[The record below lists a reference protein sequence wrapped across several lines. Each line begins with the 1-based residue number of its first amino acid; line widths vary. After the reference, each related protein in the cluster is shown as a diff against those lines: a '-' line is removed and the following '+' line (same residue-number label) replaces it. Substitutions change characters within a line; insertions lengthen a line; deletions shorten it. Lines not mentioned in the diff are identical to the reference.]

1 MEDFKKL
8 PTEIFADFDYKPIA
22 AASLAQVHKAMTK
35 DGHSIAVKL
44 QYIDLRDRFSG
55 DIFTLKC
62 LLKVIGFV
70 FPNFGFSWILDVK
83 NVFQINKFQFPT
95 KIVSAFFDRT

>member
-8 PTEIFADFDYKPIA
+8 PNEIFADFDYKPIA

-35 DGHSIAVKL
+35 DGRSIAVKL

-70 FPNFGFSWILDVK
+70 FPKFGFSWILDVQ
-83 NVFQINKFQFPT
+83 NIF
-95 KIVSAFFDRT
+95 